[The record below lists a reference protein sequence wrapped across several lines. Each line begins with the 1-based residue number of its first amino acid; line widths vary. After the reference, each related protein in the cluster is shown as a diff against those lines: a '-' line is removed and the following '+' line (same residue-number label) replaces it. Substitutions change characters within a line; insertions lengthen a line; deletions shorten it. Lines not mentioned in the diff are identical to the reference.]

1 MRMPSDDHGFTLIE
15 VLVTMSLFSVLA
27 IGFYSVM
34 FSGVTSGQTTEAVTN
49 ISSEARSGFNR
60 MVRDTREA
68 QRVEAPTAS
77 SYRVL
82 TDFNGDG
89 LFQNPNS
96 RGDFEDVTFACVDCD
111 PGPGRITLN
120 GETLMEGVLVRSGR
134 PIFEYSSNLLEYD
147 WDGDGVTTCAE
158 LNEGPSRGVVGVGNS
173 STNPVCDSGEERFLS
188 NVTFNLQV
196 ESNGRRADFYAQAQM
211 RNRR

>member
-1 MRMPSDDHGFTLIE
+1 MRPATRDSGFTLIE
-15 VLVTMSLFSVLA
+15 VLITMALFSVLA

-34 FSGVTSGQTTEAVTN
+34 FSGVRSGQTTEAVTN

-68 QRVEAPTAS
+68 QRIEGVSATG
-77 SYRVL
+77 YTVL

-89 LFQNPNS
+89 LFQNPNG
-96 RGDFEDVTFACVDCD
+96 RGDFEDVTFACVACD

-120 GETLMEGVLVRSGR
+120 GETLMEGVLVRGGK
-134 PIFEYSSNLLEYD
+134 PIFEFSSNLLEYD
-147 WDGDGVTTCAE
+147 WDNNGVTTCAE
-158 LNEGPSRGVVGVGNS
+158 LNEGPTRGVVGVGNS
-173 STNPVCDSGEERFLS
+173 SVNPVCDAAEERFLS
-188 NVTFNLQV
+188 NVTFNLQI